1 VLRKP
6 AADDA
11 ECPGLTLFRAHLFTG
26 SLVPDRKSTGSSD
39 ILLSN
44 TLYHRPAG
52 KELFLSFVSMTFLY
66 PSFLWALAAL
76 AIPVLIHLFN
86 FRKTTRVFFSNNR
99 FLKQVKEVT
108 TAKRRLK
115 HYLILA
121 SRLLFLAFLVMAFA
135 QPLIPARDQLNA
147 GKNVVIYL
155 DNSQSMSAQMPDKTP
170 ALDAAL
176 NFSRDIVN
184 LFPPDTRYRILT
196 NDFAPFSNTFK
207 TKTEAL
213 DILAQVRTSPVSRSM
228 DEIKNRLRPQTSA
241 ASQDL
246 FWISDFQK
254 STTGPIPT
262 EWDSAARF
270 HLVPI
275 AFASAP
281 NIFVDSAYLQN
292 PFAAGGEKNVLT
304 VSVRNDGDDEV
315 EQLNLKLT
323 INDVQAGTTAVN
335 IPAGGMVQTQFDLT
349 SGLTGLNRALISFND
364 FPVSFDNEFYLALN
378 FASKIS
384 ILEIKA
390 GNEVTAVQR
399 VFGNKQVFNFRSY
412 SVDNFNYSLLNQA
425 DLVVVNGLDRL
436 DAALSLSLRNYIN
449 ESGTLMLIPGTKPD
463 AESLRQLTGNPLV
476 SVSQTGASPQDL
488 DRPDYNNPFFE
499 NVFEERS
506 VSMAMPRATQLL
518 RWGQDRSA
526 ILRFKNDEPLLSRFD
541 QGGKLYLLATPLQT
555 GFSDFAN
562 HALFVPVMYRIA
574 GSSRKND
581 SRLYYTLKENF
592 ITMKVD
598 SLVGEEPLKL
608 KGAQEIIPAQRN
620 VNDQVFL
627 EIPKFSITQGF
638 YDVLAGE
645 RRIGL
650 IAFNLDKAESLL
662 DQFSGEEIKNQ
673 MGNPANISIFEATST
688 EAFSN
693 EIKERYLGKPLWKYA
708 LMIALFFLLAEVLLV
723 RFLK

>member
-1 VLRKP
+1 
-6 AADDA
+6 
-11 ECPGLTLFRAHLFTG
+11 
-26 SLVPDRKSTGSSD
+26 
-39 ILLSN
+39 
-44 TLYHRPAG
+44 
-52 KELFLSFVSMTFLY
+52 MTFLY

-99 FLKQVKEVT
+99 FLRQVKEVT
-108 TAKRRLK
+108 TSKRRLK

-121 SRLLFLAFLVMAFA
+121 SRLLFLAFLVLAFA
-135 QPLIPARDQLNA
+135 QPVIPARDQLNA
-147 GKNVVIYL
+147 EKNIVIYL
-155 DNSQSMSAQMPDKTP
+155 DNSQSMTAQMPDQTP

-213 DILAQVRTSPVSRSM
+213 DILAQVRASPVSRSM
-228 DEIKNRLRPQTSA
+228 EEIKNRLR
-241 ASQDL
+241 QDGPARSREL

-254 STTGPIPT
+254 STTGIIPT
-262 EWDSAARF
+262 QWDSASRV
-270 HLVPI
+270 HLVPVT
-275 AFASAP
+275 FASAP
-281 NIFVDSAYLQN
+281 NVFVDSAYLQN

-304 VSVRNDGDDEV
+304 VIVRNDGDEEV
-315 EQLNLKLT
+315 AQLNLKLA
-323 INDVQAGTTAVN
+323 INDIQAGTASVD
-335 IPAGGMVQTQFDLT
+335 IPAGGLAQASFDLT
-349 SGLTGLNRALISFND
+349 SGLTGLNRAVVSFND

-378 FASKIS
+378 FTNKIS

-390 GNEVTAVQR
+390 VRDVTRVEQ
-399 VFGNKQVFNFRSY
+399 VFGNKQVFALRSY
-412 SVDNFNYSLLNQA
+412 SVDNFNYSLLDQA
-425 DLVVVNGLDRL
+425 DLVVVNGIDRP
-436 DAALSLSLRNYIN
+436 DAALSLSLRDYIN
-449 ESGTLMLIPGTKPD
+449 GSGTLLLIPGTKPD
-463 AESLRQLTGNPLV
+463 APSLQQLTGNPQV
-476 SVSQTGASPQDL
+476 TVVATEPAPQDL

-506 VSMAMPRATQLL
+506 ASVAMPRATQVLK
-518 RWGQDRSA
+518 WPQDRSA
-526 ILRFKNDEPLLSRFD
+526 ILRFKNDEPFLSRFD
-541 QGGKLYLLATPLQT
+541 QGGKLYLLASPLQQAFT
-555 GFSDFAN
+555 DFAN

-581 SRLYYTLKENF
+581 SRLYYTMKEDF
-592 ITMKVD
+592 ITLKVD
-598 SLVGEEPLKL
+598 SLVGEDPLKL

-620 VNDQVFL
+620 VNEQVFL
-627 EIPKFSITQGF
+627 EIPKFSISQGF
-638 YDVLAGE
+638 YQVLAGTE
-645 RRIGL
+645 PVGL

-662 DQFSGEEIKNQ
+662 DQFTGAEVKDQ
-673 MGNPANISIFEATST
+673 MGNASNISIFEATST

-708 LMIALFFLLAEVLLV
+708 VMIALSFLLAEVLLI